1 MKRNLTLLS
10 ALVALCLTVFAPM
23 VACAQSDDASDLS
36 KDWTIRLGAF
46 IANNKQTRSK
56 IGSIAIA
63 GFADRTVFDGE
74 QYKLT
79 VGIGYLG
86 DDTFYSIPIIL
97 NVVFKHDRLYYG
109 GGVGYG
115 FAKRLDGR
123 SIGAISMDALIG
135 TQLTKG
141 KNAMTAELRYNFTGG
156 SENEMD
162 GFSLTLGIH
171 L

>member
-1 MKRNLTLLS
+1 MKRNLTLMS

-23 VACAQSDDASDLS
+23 VASAQEDPNNDLS

-56 IGSIAIA
+56 IGTIAIA

-74 QYKLT
+74 KYKLT
-79 VGIGYLG
+79 VGVGYLG
-86 DDTFYSIPIIL
+86 DDTFYNIPIIL
-97 NVVFKHDRLYYG
+97 NVLFKHDNLYFG

-123 SIGAISMDALIG
+123 ATGAISLDALVG

-141 KNAMTAELRYNFTGG
+141 KNAMNAELRYNFTGG
-156 SENEMD
+156 SENELD
-162 GFSLTLGIH
+162 GLSITLGIH
-171 L
+171 I